1 MTYGQADVTIPRDH
15 RLGEL
20 EGPSIYRLELRANPN
35 RHVVLAAVRP
45 TTKSQFLNDVRG
57 RVAVATKKQVLLFVH
72 GFNVTFE
79 DATRRA
85 GQLVYDL
92 AFDGAA
98 IVFSWPSQGS
108 LLPLAYTKDQRNAEL
123 SALPLRELLVELA
136 GAADGAVVHVIAH
149 SMGTK
154 VLADALADLGSQPRS
169 GQMPVFGEM
178 AMLAPDIDA
187 ALFRQ
192 SARRLTPTATRITLY
207 ASSADAAMVVAQKV
221 AGYRRAGQAGADIVV
236 VPGVDTIDAS
246 EVDTS
251 LLGANHSYF
260 ADNTTILSDIFS
272 LLRGR
277 RPEDRFN
284 LVRTSSDAGHYWRFR
299 PAVR

>member
-1 MTYGQADVTIPRDH
+1 VVVT
-15 RLGEL
+15 G
-20 EGPSIYRLELRANPN
+20 
-35 RHVVLAAVRP
+35 VRP
-45 TTKSQFLNDVRG
+45 TTKREFFSDVRN
-57 RVAVATKKQVLLFVH
+57 RVGVARQKQVLLFVH

-79 DATRRA
+79 DALRRA

-92 AFDGAA
+92 TFDGAA

-108 LLPLAYTKDQRNAEL
+108 LLPLAYTKDQRNADL
-123 SALPLRELLVELA
+123 SAQPLRELLVDLV
-136 GAADGAVVHVIAH
+136 GAVDGAVVHVIAH

-169 GQMPVFGEM
+169 ITTPVFGEV

-207 ASSADAAMVVAQKV
+207 ASSADAAMVAAQKV
-221 AGYRRAGQAGADIVV
+221 AGYKRAGQAGADIVV
-236 VPGVDTIDAS
+236 LPGMDTIDAS
-246 EVDTS
+246 DVDTS

-284 LVRTSSDAGHYWRFR
+284 LIRTSTDAGHYWRFR
-299 PAVR
+299 PSVR